1 MYCDYVFIKAR
12 RALRELC
19 DREAWENLKKQA
31 AKCTVNLPKG
41 PECKAPEEHDYPVY
55 FVDYVGCILA
65 PNPQPLT
72 NPDQLIG
79 WERK

>member
-12 RALRELC
+12 RALRELVY
-19 DREAWENLKKQA
+19 REMWEGLKKQA
-31 AKCTVNLPKG
+31 AKCTVKLPKG
-41 PECKAPEEHDYPVY
+41 PEHEAPKELNYPVY
-55 FVDYVGCILA
+55 FVDYMDCILA
-65 PNPQPLT
+65 PDPQPLT

>member
-1 MYCDYVFIKAR
+1 MYCDYIFIKAR

-55 FVDYVGCILA
+55 FVDYAGCIPA